1 MDPITAS
8 GVFSLGKEIINRVS
22 SSLSADKSTKSAS
35 FESQLEASKKPS
47 VTTTD
52 PNLQIQKL
60 EHSIKADLLND
71 PETANFFQQ
80 NQNNNIFLEQR
91 ADGSV
96 QFVSS
101 NGDSLILDKN
111 SPHCAASYDL
121 LELCLENKI
130 NLTAMRPNAV
140 TFNS

>member
-80 NQNNNIFLEQR
+80 NQNNNIFL
-91 ADGSV
+91 
-96 QFVSS
+96 
-101 NGDSLILDKN
+101 
-111 SPHCAASYDL
+111 
-121 LELCLENKI
+121 
-130 NLTAMRPNAV
+130 
-140 TFNS
+140 

>member
-35 FESQLEASKKPS
+35 FESQLEASKKPT

-71 PETANFFQQ
+71 PETANFIQQ

-111 SPHCAASYDL
+111 SPHCAASNDL

>member
-52 PNLQIQKL
+52 PNLQIHKL
-60 EHSIKADLLND
+60 EHSIKSDLLND

-80 NQNNNIFLEQR
+80 NQNNNIYLEKR
-91 ADGSV
+91 ADGSD

-101 NGDSLILDKN
+101 NGDSLILDIN
-111 SPHCAASYDL
+111 SPHCVASNDL

-130 NLTAMRPNAV
+130 NLTAMLPNAV